1 MTLRLGNKKVCPTK
15 IVKVNNVDWN
25 KTGYVFNSYG
35 TDGTYDKILSG
46 KVYAASGVYPRAT
59 TDETGTTKFVNFSQP
74 FEINFEF
81 TAPTITSHNHV
92 LFGNGYYNQYF
103 CSPACEY
110 QANNSSI
117 SFWAGLSTSGTTWD
131 YGLSFTP
138 EEIPKVAGDTYNVNY
153 KYDGSRFTLSVTHNN
168 TTLTKSVTVTGTP
181 YYSTHEASDGT
192 YLSFG
197 RNAGNGSTP
206 LEGYFHAW
214 NTYIKQNGV
223 LVWGC
228 EEGQD
233 YIEVDPNNYLISN
246 VTKVGDIEDNK
257 GVLGGFVNSGT
268 YAYTPTIT
276 LTEGSEVNI
285 SFIVP
290 TSMFSDAPIISG
302 WNSNYKGD
310 VFIGGSN
317 NKIWIWNNSNA
328 FGGNTVMS
336 ANDQYSF
343 KLVKNSSNLLDM
355 YLKEGLPT
363 SDISDYTLEFS
374 NATDIISGN
383 QIRLGIFNSQ
393 WFLYGFID
401 LNNCYIKIDGQIA
414 WQGVVPQGTR
424 G

>member
-25 KTGYVFNSYG
+25 KTGYVFGSYG
-35 TDGTYDKILSG
+35 TDGTYAKILSG

-59 TDETGTTKFVNFSQP
+59 ADETGTTKFVNFSQP

-81 TAPTITSHNHV
+81 TAPTVTSHNHV
-92 LFGNGYYNQYF
+92 LFGNGYTNQYF
-103 CSPACEY
+103 HSPACEY
-110 QANNSSI
+110 QANAANI
-117 SFWAGLSTSGTTWD
+117 TFWAGLSTSGSTWD

-138 EEIPKVAGDTYNVNY
+138 DEIPKVVGDTYNVNY
-153 KYDGSRFTLSVTHNN
+153 KYDGSRFILSVTHNN
-168 TTLTKSVTVTGTP
+168 ITLTKSVEVVGTP
-181 YYSTHEASDGT
+181 YYNTTYSSSGT
-192 YLSFG
+192 YFSFG
-197 RNAGNGSTP
+197 KNAGNSGTGFD
-206 LEGYFHAW
+206 GYFHAW
-214 NTYIKQNGV
+214 NTYIKQNDI

-228 EEGQD
+228 EKGQD

-290 TSMFSDAPIISG
+290 TSMYSDAPIISG

-317 NKIWIWNNSNA
+317 NKIWIWDNSNT
-328 FGGNTVMS
+328 FGGSTVMV
-336 ANDQYSF
+336 ANNQYSF
-343 KLVKNSSNLLDM
+343 KLIKNNSNLLDV

-363 SDISDYTLEFS
+363 SDISDYTLELS

-383 QIRLGIFNSQ
+383 QMRLGIFNSQ

-401 LNNCYIKIDGQIA
+401 LNNCYIKVDGQTV
-414 WQGVVPQGTR
+414 WQGIVPQGTR